1 MSKSENEKKS
11 PNIFSIKINLITN
24 ETKEESKPIELTRNM
39 IYHPSIISKPV
50 SHSKYPFI
58 CDNIEYSAE
67 MFKNGQSP
75 EQIVDFFFN
84 RKTFKAYLSL
94 LKTQKYA
101 DSNKILEKNIMF
113 MLQHLFPTKYPNI
126 AKLNHSY
133 KNIKNDTTLI
143 ATGNVGYS
151 YLDMN
156 GSKYTVTSVVWLND
170 ILNHPNYNEL
180 MVFMYEYIVW
190 AFGEN
195 ETIKKDIESNEDKM
209 IDVFLNGLDKELKKK
224 IIETLETN
232 KADNNSNNNNES
244 QFISKLLK
252 KDSINKDIQK
262 DRDDIIQDIGR
273 LIEIQKSSQRNQN
286 YYRRQN
292 EIKEPEYIR
301 WIEDLKVVYDEI
313 IGLQKFKKKYLKN
326 CNTESKFDCV
336 RFWYDDKDK
345 EWQENER
352 FDTFKTTMEKYKE
365 FKKYNSSN
373 VNQELQTLIDNFVNN
388 IEKSDDKGKTGK
400 IKFPTLVKHAYK
412 IIQDDHVTGKG
423 EKKEEKINKDEYFK
437 IGPNS
442 RKMKGTK
449 LFEIYVAMDVI
460 KGEVNESNE
469 KSRVLECT
477 YGDDHVV
484 KLFKEMIKA
493 DTTGWK
499 ISRMPFVSIE
509 GTVEKN
515 PTKKGE
521 SFAPDAMKTL
531 NSNDKP
537 ETTPVQPTQ
546 RTVGGYT
553 RKNRNRRNSNS
564 TRRK

>member
-1 MSKSENEKKS
+1 MVKNKKEQPNQ
-11 PNIFSIKINLITN
+11 PNISSIKINIIIN

-84 RKTFKAYLSL
+84 RKTFKTNLSL
-94 LKTQKYA
+94 LKTQEST
-101 DSNKILEKNIMF
+101 DSDTDVKKKTLEKNIMF

-133 KNIKNDTTLI
+133 KNIKKDTPLI

-209 IDVFLNGLDKELKKK
+209 IDVFLNGLDTDIRGK
-224 IIETLETN
+224 IIATLETN
-232 KADNNSNNNNES
+232 AADNNSNNS
-244 QFISKLLK
+244 DTQFILDLLNK
-252 KDSINKDIQK
+252 KDTIKGNAKTD
-262 DRDDIIQDIGR
+262 IQDIGR

-286 YYRRQN
+286 YYKKQY

-301 WIEDLKVVYDEI
+301 WVEDLKVVYDEI
-313 IGLQKFKKKYLKN
+313 IGLQKFERKYLKN
-326 CNTESKFDCV
+326 CKGKSDFDCV

-365 FKKYNSSN
+365 FKKNNSSN
-373 VNQELQTLIDNFVNN
+373 VNEKLQTLIDNFVNN
-388 IEKSDDKGKTGK
+388 IDKDNTGK

-412 IIQDDHVTGKG
+412 IIQDDHVIGKG
-423 EKKEEKINKDEYFK
+423 EKKEKINQDDYFK

-442 RKMKGTK
+442 KKMKGTK

-460 KGEVNESNE
+460 KGEVNKSNE
-469 KSRVLECT
+469 NSRVLECA

-484 KLFKEMIKA
+484 DLFNKMIKA

-546 RTVGGYT
+546 RIVGGYT

>member
-1 MSKSENEKKS
+1 MVKSKKEQ

-24 ETKEESKPIELTRNM
+24 ETKESKPIELTRNM

-84 RKTFKAYLSL
+84 RKTFKTYLSL
-94 LKTQKYA
+94 LKTQESA
-101 DSNKILEKNIMF
+101 DNNKILEKNIMF

-133 KNIKNDTTLI
+133 KNIKKDTPLI

-156 GSKYTVTSVVWLND
+156 GSKYTVTNVVWLND

-190 AFGEN
+190 AFGEY
-195 ETIKKDIESNEDKM
+195 ETIKKDIESNEEKM
-209 IDVFLNGLDKELKKK
+209 RDVFFNGLDADIRGKVKA
-224 IIETLETN
+224 TLETN
-232 KADNNSNNNNES
+232 AADKSPPNDEI
-244 QFISKLLK
+244 QFILDLLNKENEIKDNAK
-252 KDSINKDIQK
+252 KV
-262 DRDDIIQDIGR
+262 IQDIGR
-273 LIEIQKSSQRNQN
+273 LIEIQKSSQRNQT

-326 CNTESKFDCV
+326 CEGDKKSNIDCV

-365 FKKYNSSN
+365 FKKNNSSN
-373 VNQELQTLIDNFVNN
+373 VNEKLQTLIDNFVNN
-388 IEKSDDKGKTGK
+388 IEKSDDKTGK

-412 IIQDDHVTGKG
+412 IIQDDHVIGKG
-423 EKKEEKINKDEYFK
+423 EKMEKINQDDYFK

-460 KGEVNESNE
+460 KGEVNKSNE
-469 KSRVLECT
+469 KSRVLECA